1 MATIEEQKQK
11 LEQKKAR
18 MVLEEAKLK
27 IKEEKMRTKSL
38 IEKGSLITKADLDYL
53 ASNALYGGL
62 LFLKKQ
68 IEADE
73 NIISKWIVEGNK
85 QINKEKKNTNA
96 VILKFP
102 EEPAKVIRDTIR
114 KLGMRFNSFRKEWY
128 GRVSDIGKLKSNIKD
143 VEHDIT
149 IIEE

>member
-1 MATIEEQKQK
+1 MTTIEEQKQK
-11 LEQKKAR
+11 LEQKKSR

-38 IEKGSLITKADLDYL
+38 IEKGGLITKADLDYL
-53 ASNALYGGL
+53 PSNSLYGGL

-73 NIISKWIVEGNK
+73 NIISRWIVEGNK
-85 QINKEKKNTNA
+85 QINKENKSATA

-102 EEPAKVIRDTIR
+102 EEPTKAIRDTIR
-114 KLGMRFNSFRKEWY
+114 TLGMRFNSFRKEWY
-128 GRVSDIGKLKSNIKD
+128 GRVSDLGQLKSNIKN
-143 VEHDIT
+143 VKHDIT

>member
-1 MATIEEQKQK
+1 MTTIEEQKQK

-53 ASNALYGGL
+53 PNNALYGGL

-68 IEADE
+68 IKDNE
-73 NIISKWIVEGNK
+73 NIIAKWIVEGN
-85 QINKEKKNTNA
+85 QQLNLEKEY
-96 VILKFP
+96 
-102 EEPAKVIRDTIR
+102 ESR
-114 KLGMRFNSFRKEWY
+114 NS
-128 GRVSDIGKLKSNIKD
+128 
-143 VEHDIT
+143 
-149 IIEE
+149 

>member
-1 MATIEEQKQK
+1 MITIEEQKQK

-38 IEKGSLITKADLDYL
+38 IEKGGLITKADLDYL
-53 ASNALYGGL
+53 PNNALYGGL

-73 NIISKWIVEGNK
+73 NIISRWIVEGNK
-85 QINKEKKNTNA
+85 QLNKEKKYTTA

-102 EEPAKVIRDTIR
+102 EEPNKDIRDFIR
-114 KLGMRFNSFRKEWY
+114 SHSLRFNSFRKEWY
-128 GRVSDIGKLKSNIKD
+128 GNTKSLEELKKSLGKIKY
-143 VEHDIT
+143 ELE
-149 IIEE
+149 IIE

>member
-1 MATIEEQKQK
+1 MTTIEEQKQK

-18 MVLEEAKLK
+18 MILEEAKLK

-38 IEKGSLITKADLDYL
+38 IEKGGLITKADLDYL
-53 ASNALYGGL
+53 PNNALYGGL

-73 NIISKWIVEGNK
+73 NIISRWIVEGNK
-85 QINKEKKNTNA
+85 QLNKEKKKTTA

-102 EEPAKVIRDTIR
+102 EEPNKDIRDFIR
-114 KLGMRFNSFRKEWY
+114 SHGLRFNSFRKEWC
-128 GRVSDIGKLKSNIKD
+128 GNTSRLKELQKSLGKIKY
-143 VEHDIT
+143 ELE
-149 IIEE
+149 IIE

>member
-1 MATIEEQKQK
+1 MTTIEEQKQK
-11 LEQKKAR
+11 LEQKKTR
-18 MVLEEAKLK
+18 MILEEAKLK

-53 ASNALYGGL
+53 PNNALYGGL

-68 IEADE
+68 IKDNE
-73 NIISKWIVEGNK
+73 NIIAKWIVEGN
-85 QINKEKKNTNA
+85 QQLNKEKKNTKA
-96 VILKFP
+96 VILKF
-102 EEPAKVIRDTIR
+102 EEDPAKKIRDTIR
-114 KLGMRFNSFRKEWY
+114 NLGMRFNSFRKEWY
-128 GRVSDIGKLKSNIKD
+128 GRVSDLGKLKSDIKN

>member
-1 MATIEEQKQK
+1 
-11 LEQKKAR
+11 

-38 IEKGSLITKADLDYL
+38 IEKGGLITKANLDSL
-53 ASNALYGGL
+53 SNNALYGGL

-68 IEADE
+68 IETDE

-85 QINKEKKNTNA
+85 QLNKEKKNTIA

-102 EEPAKVIRDTIR
+102 EEPNSDIRAFIR
-114 KLGMRFNSFRKEWY
+114 SHGLRFNRFRKEWC
-128 GRVSDIGKLKSNIKD
+128 GNARRLDELKNSLGKIKYELK
-143 VEHDIT
+143 
-149 IIEE
+149 IIE

>member
-1 MATIEEQKQK
+1 MITIEEQKQK

-18 MVLEEAKLK
+18 MILEEAKLK

-38 IEKGSLITKADLDYL
+38 IEKGGLITKADLDYL
-53 ASNALYGGL
+53 PNNALYGGL

-68 IEADE
+68 IEANE

-85 QINKEKKNTNA
+85 QINKEKKKTNA

-102 EEPAKVIRDTIR
+102 EEPTKVIRDTIR
-114 KLGMRFNSFRKEWY
+114 SHGLRFNGFRKEWC
-128 GRVSDIGKLKSNIKD
+128 GNTSRLEELKKSLGKIKY
-143 VEHDIT
+143 ELE
-149 IIEE
+149 IIE

>member
-38 IEKGSLITKADLDYL
+38 IDKGSLITKADLDYL
-53 ASNALYGGL
+53 PNNALYGGL

-68 IEADE
+68 IEANE
-73 NIISKWIVEGNK
+73 NIISKWIVDGN
-85 QINKEKKNTNA
+85 QQLNKEKKDVKS
-96 VILKFP
+96 VIIKFD
-102 EEPAKVIRDTIR
+102 EELHSDTREFIRSHG
-114 KLGMRFNSFRKEWY
+114 LRFNRFRKEWY
-128 GRVSDIGKLKSNIKD
+128 GNTSRLEELKKSLGKIKY
-143 VEHDIT
+143 ELE
-149 IIEE
+149 IIE

>member
-1 MATIEEQKQK
+1 MTTIEEQKQR

-27 IKEEKMRTKSL
+27 IKEDKMRTKSL
-38 IEKGSLITKADLDYL
+38 IEKGGLITKADLDYL
-53 ASNALYGGL
+53 PNNALYGGL

-85 QINKEKKNTNA
+85 QLNKEKKNTTA

-102 EEPAKVIRDTIR
+102 EEPAKAIRDTIR

-128 GRVSDIGKLKSNIKD
+128 GRVSDIGTLKSNIKN

>member
-1 MATIEEQKQK
+1 MTTIEEKKQK

-18 MVLEEAKLK
+18 VLLEEAKLK

-53 ASNALYGGL
+53 PNNALYGGL

-68 IEADE
+68 IENNE
-73 NIISKWIVEGNK
+73 NIISKWIVEGNT
-85 QINKEKKNTNA
+85 QLNAEKKDVKA
-96 VILKFP
+96 IIIKFD
-102 EEPAKVIRDTIR
+102 EELHSDTREFIRSHG
-114 KLGMRFNSFRKEWY
+114 LRFNSFRKEWC
-128 GRVSDIGKLKSNIKD
+128 GRTSRLKELQKSLGKIKY
-143 VEHDIT
+143 ELE

>member
-1 MATIEEQKQK
+1 MTTIEEQKQK

-53 ASNALYGGL
+53 PNNALYGGL

-68 IEADE
+68 IEDNE
-73 NIISKWIVEGNK
+73 NIISRWIVDGNK
-85 QINKEKKNTNA
+85 QLNKEKKDVKA
-96 VILKFP
+96 IILKF
-102 EEPAKVIRDTIR
+102 EEELHSDTKEFIRSHG
-114 KLGMRFNSFRKEWY
+114 LRFNRFRKEWC
-128 GRVSDIGKLKSNIKD
+128 GNTSRLEELKKALGKIKY
-143 VEHDIT
+143 EIE
-149 IIEE
+149 IIE

>member
-38 IEKGSLITKADLDYL
+38 IEKGGLITKADLDYL
-53 ASNALYGGL
+53 PNNALYGGL

-68 IEADE
+68 IEANE
-73 NIISKWIVEGNK
+73 NIISKWIVDGN
-85 QINKEKKNTNA
+85 QQLNKEKKDVKS
-96 VILKFP
+96 VIIKFD
-102 EEPAKVIRDTIR
+102 EELHSDTREFIRSHG
-114 KLGMRFNSFRKEWY
+114 LRFNRFRKEWY
-128 GRVSDIGKLKSNIKD
+128 GNTKSLEELKKSLGKIKYELE
-143 VEHDIT
+143 V
-149 IIEE
+149 IE

>member
-1 MATIEEQKQK
+1 MTTIEEQKQK

-53 ASNALYGGL
+53 PNNL

-68 IEADE
+68 IKDNE
-73 NIISKWIVEGNK
+73 NIIAKWIVEGN
-85 QINKEKKNTNA
+85 QQLNLEKKDTKA
-96 VILKFP
+96 VILKFE
-102 EEPAKVIRDTIR
+102 EEPNNDVREFIRSHG
-114 KLGMRFNSFRKEWY
+114 LRFNRFRKEWY
-128 GRVSDIGKLKSNIKD
+128 GNTSRLAELKNSLGKIKY
-143 VEHDIT
+143 ELT